1 MNASDLHVVLL
12 VPARN
17 ESEIIAPTL
26 QVMIDALSS
35 GVVSRA
41 VVLDSGST
49 DDTVQVV
56 QDANVECVVSEEVC
70 TSVGDVL
77 GKGDSLWRGV
87 TVCPADLY
95 VFLDADLGNITV
107 DHIDALVQPL
117 RHSDTA
123 MFTKSGFVRV
133 DERGRARDKAAGRV
147 TEEVGRPL
155 AAREHPRLAELSQP
169 LSGQVAVRA
178 EALHNVSIATGYG
191 IEIAMLIDMWRKFGD
206 TGLIEVEWGSLHN
219 RWKPDDALTEV
230 RDQVLAGATLR
241 SVTLPTFGDV
251 TDPQVVDRLVEIQP

>member
-1 MNASDLHVVLL
+1 MSMNTSDLRVVLL

-17 ESEIIAPTL
+17 ESEVITSTL
-26 QVMIDALSS
+26 HVMTDALRR

-49 DDTVQVV
+49 DATVQVV
-56 QDANVECVVSEEVC
+56 RDANVECIVSGEIC

-77 GKGDSLWRGV
+77 GKGDSLWRGIKA
-87 TVCPADLY
+87 CPADVF

-107 DHIDALVQPL
+107 DHVEALVHPL
-117 RHSDTA
+117 RHSENV
-123 MFTKSGFVRV
+123 MFVKSGFVRV
-133 DERGRARDKAAGRV
+133 DEHGHPRDKAAGRV

-155 AAREHPRLAELSQP
+155 AAREHPRLAQLSQP
-169 LSGQVAVRA
+169 LSGQVAIRA
-178 EALHNVSIATGYG
+178 QALQSMSIATGYG

-206 TGLIEVEWGSLHN
+206 AGLVEVEWGLLHN

-241 SVTLPTFGDV
+241 GVTLSQFGEV
-251 TDPQVVDRLVEIQP
+251 TDPQVVDRPAVG